1 MGNHGGMLTGCT
13 QLLFL
18 SQLPF
23 KNEIHVLSYTI
34 FHLRVI
40 SYPTWFFGLRPR
52 PFSLLTQ
59 VFQLVCE
66 NGNCTDLGSQIL
78 QEDFSCS
85 LFINQDSQL
94 TRVGLHRALQ
104 VLLTTSSFWR
114 RLRHYWTKLEAT
126 VFVSN
131 LNLKLDQSSI
141 FSILFSLIPP
151 PPLRPPCPRRG
162 RGSGAPSTKQGWPPN
177 RVDLLGL
184 SPLDRPHLRT
194 LLEDIAHHTLPPNVL
209 SGSSPEVRT
218 FAMFFPRKHCHVFG
232 QIDGRRKGFI
242 IHSWGRAY

>member
-94 TRVGLHRALQ
+94 TEWG
-104 VLLTTSSFWR
+104 
-114 RLRHYWTKLEAT
+114 Y
-126 VFVSN
+126 
-131 LNLKLDQSSI
+131 
-141 FSILFSLIPP
+141 
-151 PPLRPPCPRRG
+151 
-162 RGSGAPSTKQGWPPN
+162 
-177 RVDLLGL
+177 
-184 SPLDRPHLRT
+184 
-194 LLEDIAHHTLPPNVL
+194 IAHCKSCLPHHPFEGGCGIIERNWKQQFLLAIWTLNSIKVQ
-209 SGSSPEVRT
+209 
-218 FAMFFPRKHCHVFG
+218 FFQFCFH
-232 QIDGRRKGFI
+232 
-242 IHSWGRAY
+242 